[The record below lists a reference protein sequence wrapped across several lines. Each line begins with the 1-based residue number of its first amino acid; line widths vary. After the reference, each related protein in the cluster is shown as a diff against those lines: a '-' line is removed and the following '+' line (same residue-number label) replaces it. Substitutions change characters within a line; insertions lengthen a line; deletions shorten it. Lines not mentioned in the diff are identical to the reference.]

1 MKTKLNKLSLQK
13 AYTEAWD
20 KDKTSIH
27 VMPDAMDILLAKAN
41 KVNYSVVSTSQTFSI
56 KLSCHSF
63 WKNIFHNKQPFLRRC
78 LKVFWFVFSFTQKTY
93 KQANEDAK
101 KKGYDLR
108 NDAISIIA
116 ARASRDIAS
125 DVRWFNIYYSK

>member
-1 MKTKLNKLSLQK
+1 MR
-13 AYTEAWD
+13 
-20 KDKTSIH
+20 
-27 VMPDAMDILLAKAN
+27 
-41 KVNYSVVSTSQTFSI
+41 NYFSEDPW
-56 KLSCHSF
+56 SF
-63 WKNIFHNKQPFLRRC
+63 L
-78 LKVFWFVFSFTQKTY
+78 FVFSFTQKTY

-125 DVRWFNIYYSK
+125 DVR

>member
-1 MKTKLNKLSLQK
+1 MKTKQNKLSLQK

-41 KVNYSVVSTSQTFSI
+41 KVTYSVVSTSQTFSI

-63 WKNIFHNKQPFLRRC
+63 
-78 LKVFWFVFSFTQKTY
+78 
-93 KQANEDAK
+93 
-101 KKGYDLR
+101 
-108 NDAISIIA
+108 
-116 ARASRDIAS
+116 
-125 DVRWFNIYYSK
+125 